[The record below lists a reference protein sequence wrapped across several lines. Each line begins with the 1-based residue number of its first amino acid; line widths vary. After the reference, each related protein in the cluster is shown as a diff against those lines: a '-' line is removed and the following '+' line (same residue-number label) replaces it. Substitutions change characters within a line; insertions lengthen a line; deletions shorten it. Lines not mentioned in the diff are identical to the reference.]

1 MDQGMNAGGSAG
13 AGGVELRPRGIGE
26 ILSTA
31 FELYTK
37 NWQALVTLVA
47 VVAIPLGLI
56 TYFVVDRLIRKS
68 VTVSSAIGQNG
79 TIVVHTTGDAWRP
92 LLGAGLLQI
101 VAVLITLVLTG
112 AITREAAGVFIGKT
126 FTLGDA
132 YAFGLAR
139 LGPILWISFLV
150 ILIFAGVALVLVL
163 LALALSGIVVLL
175 AMLAFVAYLILYT
188 RLIATIPSLV
198 VENQR
203 GTMALS
209 RSWQLTKGRSWPVFG
224 TLIVALLITAIVS
237 GIITAP
243 FGRNWFIR
251 GILNGVAESV
261 TLPFTSLVTVLIYLD
276 LRVRKESLDRARLQ
290 SDLAT
295 SAP

>member
-1 MDQGMNAGGSAG
+1 MDQGMNTGGTGGAGG

-56 TYFVVDRLIRKS
+56 TYFVVDRLIRKT

-175 AMLAFVAYLILYT
+175 ALLAFVAYPTST
-188 RLIATIPSLV
+188 R
-198 VENQR
+198 
-203 GTMALS
+203 G
-209 RSWQLTKGRSWPVFG
+209 
-224 TLIVALLITAIVS
+224 
-237 GIITAP
+237 
-243 FGRNWFIR
+243 
-251 GILNGVAESV
+251 
-261 TLPFTSLVTVLIYLD
+261 
-276 LRVRKESLDRARLQ
+276 
-290 SDLAT
+290 
-295 SAP
+295 